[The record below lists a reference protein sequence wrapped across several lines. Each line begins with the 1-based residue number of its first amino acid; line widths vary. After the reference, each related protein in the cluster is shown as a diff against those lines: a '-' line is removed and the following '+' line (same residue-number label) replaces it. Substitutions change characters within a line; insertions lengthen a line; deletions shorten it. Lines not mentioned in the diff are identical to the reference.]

1 MSVPRQGVEPCFAQ
15 DKEMH
20 ARKMGK
26 SRTRARIGKSVACR
40 RDRRGRMPSLHEAGH
55 GLTKHLGSCCSI
67 ERLSVVGVP
76 RGGLAPPLILMLQ
89 PIALFIG
96 LYGAKTRRASRRTA
110 QIFKIRQ
117 LQSEKDVRPCVF
129 RCERLHGCCKSQPTG
144 GLPTASDADKHLR
157 WWVS

>member
-55 GLTKHLGSCCSI
+55 GLTKHLGGGVVDF
-67 ERLSVVGVP
+67 RL
-76 RGGLAPPLILMLQ
+76 L
-89 PIALFIG
+89 
-96 LYGAKTRRASRRTA
+96 
-110 QIFKIRQ
+110 
-117 LQSEKDVRPCVF
+117 
-129 RCERLHGCCKSQPTG
+129 TG
-144 GLPTASDADKHLR
+144 GCSGVNPYSR
-157 WWVS
+157 